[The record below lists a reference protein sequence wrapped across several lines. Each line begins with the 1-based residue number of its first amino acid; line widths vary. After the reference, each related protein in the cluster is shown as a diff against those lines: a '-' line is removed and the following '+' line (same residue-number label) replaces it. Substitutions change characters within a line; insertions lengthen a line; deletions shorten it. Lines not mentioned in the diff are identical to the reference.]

1 MVSNYPTGG
10 TTLHV
15 THYVELVK
23 QGHSPIAF
31 RHRFETRTVTS
42 TGKPKGV
49 KSVYSTGTQTSCV
62 RGIKPLYVKKFQ
74 VSVLICFKVIYF
86 WANRP
91 SRPVKAMDPSI

>member
-1 MVSNYPTGG
+1 MIAETEVSNHPTGG

-49 KSVYSTGTQTSCV
+49 KSV
-62 RGIKPLYVKKFQ
+62 L
-74 VSVLICFKVIYF
+74 
-86 WANRP
+86 AHRP
-91 SRPVKAMDPSI
+91 PVWN